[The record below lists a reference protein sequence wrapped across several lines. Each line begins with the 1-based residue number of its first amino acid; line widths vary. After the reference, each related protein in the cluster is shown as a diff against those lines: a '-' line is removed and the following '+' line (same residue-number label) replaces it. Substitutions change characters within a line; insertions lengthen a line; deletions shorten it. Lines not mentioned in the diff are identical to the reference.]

1 MASELAEA
9 TKARTT
15 QREFPIPAAIPA
27 WKRPLDL
34 LLLVAISPVVLPV
47 MLAIALSI
55 KLLSKGPI
63 LFRQHRIGYGGRRFE
78 LLKFRTMKVN
88 ADIQI
93 HSSHLE
99 QLIKSDAPMTKLDLA
114 DPRLIPGGRWL
125 RAIGL
130 DELPQLLNVLRG
142 DMSLVGPRPC
152 TEYEA
157 EKYDA
162 SHKRRF
168 GALPGLTGLWQVS
181 GKNRLS
187 FPEMIRLDVCYVE
200 NPSLL
205 LDLKIIVKTPL
216 AILRQVEDTVDA
228 QRRTSSE
235 VSGQS
240 RPVDA

>member
-1 MASELAEA
+1 MASEIAEA
-9 TKARTT
+9 TQARSST
-15 QREFPIPAAIPA
+15 RSFPAPPAIPA

-34 LLLVAISPVVLPV
+34 LLLLAVSPFILPL

-55 KLLSKGPI
+55 KVLSRGPI
-63 LFRQHRIGYGGRRFE
+63 LFRQVRIGYGGRRFE

-88 ADIQI
+88 ADTQV
-93 HSSHLE
+93 HSNHLE

-125 RAIGL
+125 RATGL

-152 TEYEA
+152 MEYEA

-200 NPSLL
+200 KPSLL
-205 LDLKIIVKTPL
+205 LDLKILLKTPL
-216 AILRQVEDTVDA
+216 AILRQVEDTVEA
-228 QRRTSSE
+228 QRRTSPE
-235 VSGQS
+235 VPGQS
-240 RPVDA
+240 RPADA